1 MFAVVHFVEDNT
13 VEVVPMLWLV
23 KSGNVSYLLNFAPCV
38 CVCVCL
44 TSQQKLYG
52 QMEMR
57 LLLSII
63 QKTLEAGT
71 LIPDLLGHLGEQL
84 IDYINVS
91 PQWSM

>member
-1 MFAVVHFVEDNT
+1 MASEVWKCELFVEFCS
-13 VEVVPMLWLV
+13 M
-23 KSGNVSYLLNFAPCV
+23 CV

-71 LIPDLLGHLGEQL
+71 LIPDFLGHLGEQL